1 MERISTHQFMIL
13 GAAVLMGGTFLLVG
27 SNVTRVSGRDGWMV
41 VLPAFAVAIPYA
53 LMVLSLSAQY
63 PHENLLQI
71 SEKLFGKWIGKIIG
85 FIYILISGYYGG
97 LVLAMIGTI
106 YEQSLMPLMPRWVFY
121 LGGLLIVFY
130 LVNSGIEVFA
140 RFSEVIFPIIVIAL
154 VLNVVLVIPQIEQG
168 ELLPILSEGL
178 KPLYFGSLRVM
189 AYTMAY
195 ILFLAGLLTFLP
207 DGKQELDQL
216 KTGVWRAV
224 FLVGILDTLVALM
237 GILVFGPVEIVR
249 LQFGILELG
258 KRVEIT
264 KTITGIESLFLGVW
278 LGALVIKTSAF
289 FFMTTW
295 GLDTVF
301 KLKGLKWRLAV
312 SVIFLGIALGFMRSY
327 SLKIALSNAELYLI
341 FPFTIVWIP
350 TLWGVSRW
358 KKGASVRCANK

>member
-27 SNVTRVSGRDGWMV
+27 SNVTRASGRDGWMV

-106 YEQSLMPLMPRWVFY
+106 YQQSVMTLTPRWVFY
-121 LGGLLIVFY
+121 LVH
-130 LVNSGIEVFA
+130 SGIEVFG

-154 VLNVVLVIPQIEQG
+154 VLNIGLVIPQIEQG

-224 FLVGILDTLVALM
+224 FLVGILDTLVALIE
-237 GILVFGPVEIVR
+237 ILVFGPVEIVR
-249 LQFGILELG
+249 LEFAILELG
-258 KRVEIT
+258 KRVELTNI
-264 KTITGIESLFLGVW
+264 IAGVESLFLGVW
-278 LGALVIKTSAF
+278 LGALVIKASAF

-312 SVIFLGIALGFMRSY
+312 SVVFLGIALGFMRSY
-327 SLKIALSNAELYLI
+327 SLKIELSNAELYLI

-358 KKGASVRCANK
+358 KKGASV